1 MNNKFEDLLYRAG
14 LTAQGSLDQ
23 MDQYDQEAI
32 LRLIQLVIRDCAT
45 LVGVFAETRIPAS
58 QYPQLLKSQYDLS

>member
-14 LTAQGSLDQ
+14 LTAQGSLNQ
-23 MDQYDQEAI
+23 MDKYDQDAI
-32 LRLIQLVIRDCAT
+32 LRLIELTIRDCAT

-58 QYPQLLKSQYDLS
+58 TYSQLLKSQYDLR